1 MSWGTVERFGLTG
14 VGRQSRPRAAFG
26 RWLAGCA
33 MLLTAVIVQGCGS
46 GLNSQLESGVPL
58 SESRGELAGSSA
70 FKAAPLPGGGP
81 GGGTA
86 PTPGLGAKTASGTLQ
101 APSQAAQL
109 IYAATPGDASYKI
122 GPLDVLEVN
131 VFKVP
136 ELSKTVQVTEG
147 GTINMPLIGETA
159 VAGRTAQEIEVDLA
173 RRLGVKYL
181 QSPQVNIIVR
191 EFNSQRVTLEGAA
204 RKPGIYPLKGKTT
217 LLQLMA
223 MADGI
228 NTDIANNEVVVFR
241 TREGKRYAAK
251 FDVNEIRSGNA
262 EDPQVLAGDVIV
274 VHTSD
279 VKSAFNGFMKALPL
293 AGFLM
298 LAL

>member
-1 MSWGTVERFGLTG
+1 MSLGTAIPIGLPG
-14 VGRQSRPRAAFG
+14 GGRQSRPRSSCG
-26 RWLAGCA
+26 RWFTVCA
-33 MLLTAVIVQGCGS
+33 ALLVAAMTQGCGA

-58 SESRGELAGSSA
+58 SETRGELPGSSA
-70 FKAAPLPGGGP
+70 FKAAPVPGGGA
-81 GGGTA
+81 A
-86 PTPGLGAKTASGTLQ
+86 PTPGLGAKTATGTLQ

-109 IYAATPGDASYKI
+109 IYAATPGDASYKV
-122 GPLDVLEVN
+122 GPLDVIEVN

-159 VAGRTAQEIEVDLA
+159 VAGRTAQEIEFDLA
-173 RRLGVKYL
+173 RRLGAKYL

-228 NTDIANNEVVVFR
+228 NTEIANNEVVVFR
-241 TREGKRYAAK
+241 TRDGKRYAAK
-251 FDVNEIRSGNA
+251 FDVNEIRTGNA